1 MAPDHPVVVAAEDL
15 DHLVD
20 VGLGLDPAGAEAG
33 FAGEDRVE
41 VDRAAVVKL
50 VEKGLGQPE
59 VSGNATRSSEL
70 EVKGR
75 L

>member
-1 MAPDHPVVVAAEDL
+1 VALDHPVVVAAEDL

-50 VEKGLGQPE
+50 VDRALGSP
-59 VSGNATRSSEL
+59 
-70 EVKGR
+70 K
-75 L
+75 